1 MKRVLNALVW
11 TVLAAALL
19 IERAR
24 KRRERQ

>member
-11 TVLAAALL
+11 TVLATVLL
-19 IERAR
+19 LEKRR